1 MKIEFEK
8 TSCGR
13 CGGGGRYS
21 FNLMHGDRCYG
32 CGGTGL
38 ALTKRGKLARAKLI
52 ELQQRPVA
60 DLKVGEF
67 IWYDPY
73 PLSGRVGWYTIDS
86 IKPDTLNE
94 GMVILNISRG
104 GKGGCHWGMHLTS
117 TMRSVASQASL
128 DAAISEATAYQASLG
143 VNGKPLKKAKV
154 AA

>member
-8 TSCGR
+8 TSCSR

-38 ALTKRGKLARAKLI
+38 ALTKRGKLARAKLR

-67 IWYDPY
+67 VWYDPY
-73 PLSGRVGWYTIDS
+73 PIGGKVGWYTIDS
-86 IKPDTLNE
+86 IEPDTLNANS
-94 GMVILNISRG
+94 IWLSISRG
-104 GKGGCHWGMHLTS
+104 GKGGCRWGMSLES
-117 TMRSVASQASL
+117 AIRSVASQVAL
-128 DAAISEATAYQASLG
+128 DASITEAMAYQATLG
-143 VNGKPLKKAKV
+143 VNGKPLKKAK
-154 AA
+154 AAA

>member
-32 CGGTGL
+32 CGGSGL
-38 ALTKRGKLARAKLI
+38 ALTKRGRLAREKLR

-67 IWYDPY
+67 VWHDPY
-73 PLSGRVGWYTIDS
+73 PMGGKVGWYKIDA
-86 IKPDTLNE
+86 IEPDNLNE
-94 GMVILNISRG
+94 NSIWISISRN
-104 GKGGCHWGMHLTS
+104 GKGGCRWGMSLAGNI
-117 TMRSVASQASL
+117 RSIVDQASL
-128 DAAISEATAYQASLG
+128 DASIAEAMTYQASLG
-143 VNGKPLKKAKV
+143 TNGKPLKKAK
-154 AA
+154 AAA

>member
-13 CGGGGRYS
+13 CGGGGKYS

-32 CGGTGL
+32 CGGSGL
-38 ALTKRGKLARAKLI
+38 ALTKRGKAARAKLL
-52 ELQQRPVA
+52 ELQQRPVP

-67 IWYDPY
+67 VWYDPY
-73 PLSGRVGWYTIDS
+73 PMGGKAKWQRIISMRM
-86 IKPDTLNE
+86 DTLNVDS
-94 GMVILNISRG
+94 VIVEIVPCRW
-104 GKGGCHWGMHLTS
+104 HMHATQNV
-117 TMRSVASQASL
+117 RSVVDQASL
-128 DAAISEATAYQASLG
+128 DAIVTEVHAYQASLG

>member
-38 ALTKRGKLARAKLI
+38 ALTKRGKAARAKLL

-67 IWYDPY
+67 VWYDPY
-73 PLSGRVGWYTIDS
+73 PMGGKVGWHTIS
-86 IKPDTLNE
+86 AISPDELNK
-94 GMVILNISRG
+94 GMLKFELARNGKVVVQWHMGLG
-104 GKGGCHWGMHLTS
+104 GS
-117 TMRSVASQASL
+117 VRSVVDQASL
-128 DAAISEATAYQASLG
+128 DAIVTEVHAYQASLG
-143 VNGKPLKKAKV
+143 VNGKPLKKAK
-154 AA
+154 A